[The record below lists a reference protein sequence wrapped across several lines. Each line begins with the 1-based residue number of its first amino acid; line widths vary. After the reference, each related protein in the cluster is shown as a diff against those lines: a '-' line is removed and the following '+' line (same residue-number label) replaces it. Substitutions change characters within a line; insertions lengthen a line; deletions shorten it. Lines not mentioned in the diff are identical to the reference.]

1 MCLVGVLATLNG
13 LRTGNAVQVHGV
25 VHDTIDFVEGIL
37 TTEMNAAT
45 DNPMVF
51 TGSAFPPLSTP
62 LRIVMRVAGGLGV

>member
-1 MCLVGVLATLNG
+1 
-13 LRTGNAVQVHGV
+13 
-25 VHDTIDFVEGIL
+25 L